1 MDKHDEIAA
10 ANKQHWEK
18 MAQEGCGF
26 TRPWLDL
33 DPALIRQYV
42 SGQLARPPEPL
53 GEMHPAGVLAGVQG
67 RDVLCLASGGGQQ
80 SAVFALLG
88 ARVTVV
94 DLAQGQLDG
103 DRAAAA
109 HYGYQ
114 VTTILA
120 DMRDLSCMD
129 DGSFDLVY
137 QAPSMAYIPDVR
149 PVYAGVARLLRPGG
163 LYRVEFTNPATEFVD
178 CDDWDGEGYR
188 ITRPYAERIRHRADG
203 AIEFRHY
210 LRDIFNGLLAVGL
223 SIQHVQ
229 EALDCHQPDAPAPP
243 GTWAHWQTYV
253 TGFTIGARKEN
264 RRPPTPSSPPRSG
277 GFRDS

>member
-1 MDKHDEIAA
+1 MSQHDEIAT

-18 MAQEGCGF
+18 MAREGCGF

-33 DPALIRQYV
+33 DPALIRRYT
-42 SGQLARPPEPL
+42 SGKLARPPEPL
-53 GEMHPAGVLAGVQG
+53 DEMVPASLLAGVQG
-67 RDVLCLASGGGQQ
+67 KDVLCLASGGGQQ

-109 HYGYQ
+109 HYGYP

-120 DMRDLSCMD
+120 DMRDLSCID
-129 DGSFDLVY
+129 AGSFDLVY
-137 QAPSMAYIPDVR
+137 QAPSMAYVPDVR

-188 ITRPYAERIRHRADG
+188 ITRPYAERVRHRADG

-210 LRDIFNGLLAVGL
+210 LRDIFNGLLGVGL

-229 EALDCHQPDAPAPP
+229 ETRDCDQPDGQAHP
-243 GTWAHWQTYV
+243 GSWTHWQTYV
-253 TGFTIGARKEN
+253 TGFAIVARKEN
-264 RRPPTPSSPPRSG
+264 PRPPAVKPST
-277 GFRDS
+277 